1 MIRRGDD
8 VARTLGASQRFLI
21 LRVAIPAAL
30 PNVFVGLFMGLGAS
44 FSVLIVAEMVGVKSG
59 DRLFTSSEA
68 QGWAAY
74 PNIVR
79 RAAGNGVV
87 MLRPDKRI
95 IYAA

>member
-1 MIRRGDD
+1 MGIDKAWYD

-59 DRLFTSSEA
+59 IGFLPPVGPGLGGLS
-68 QGWAAY
+68 
-74 PNIVR
+74 
-79 RAAGNGVV
+79 
-87 MLRPDKRI
+87 
-95 IYAA
+95 